1 LQTTFVRIFAGELV
15 ILKRLVD
22 VGRQSRRN
30 FIVKG
35 RDSGLDVEM
44 SSNASPLNRKV
55 QRLELELKEMSTKL
69 EIVYDFVNKL
79 FGNRAVRYD

>member
-1 LQTTFVRIFAGELV
+1 MA
-15 ILKRLVD
+15 
-22 VGRQSRRN
+22 
-30 FIVKG
+30 
-35 RDSGLDVEM
+35 
-44 SSNASPLNRKV
+44 SNASPLNRKV